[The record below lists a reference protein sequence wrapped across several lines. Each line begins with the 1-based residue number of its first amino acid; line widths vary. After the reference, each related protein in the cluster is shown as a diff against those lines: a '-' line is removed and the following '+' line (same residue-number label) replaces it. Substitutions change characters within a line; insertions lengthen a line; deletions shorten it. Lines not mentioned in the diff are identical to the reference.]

1 MGASTL
7 EDELKGVLALEFS
20 SGPGLPPQESI
31 SGGSGIA
38 SLLVVGGISG
48 AGSTT
53 ALRIVSDL
61 GYYAL
66 DNLPTGLFP
75 AFLKLEMAGGFRYK
89 HLAIIFD
96 TSSAAKVRELEVL
109 LNTMREYGVPVNS
122 IFLDASN
129 EKLLQR
135 YSETRRPHPVYDPLI
150 DQSLSDTIER
160 ERVILAPLRK
170 VASIIIDTT
179 LFTVHDLKRT
189 LTDFISNL
197 RSCPVSS
204 VFLVLQSFGFKYG
217 APALCD
223 IMLDVRF
230 LNNPYFVP
238 ELKESTGLDRNVFDY
253 VMGAPEAGELE
264 AHFLELLQFL
274 IPRYVREGKSLIN
287 VCIGCTGGKHRSVSL
302 VQSLLGKL
310 SFDGVSVTP
319 MHRDVSR

>member
-1 MGASTL
+1 MNSSTL
-7 EDELKGVLALEFS
+7 EKELREVLALALPPKSDLLLEDSVGS
-20 SGPGLPPQESI
+20 SGGI
-31 SGGSGIA
+31 S

-53 ALRIVSDL
+53 ALRIVADL

-75 AFLKLEMAGGFRYK
+75 AFLKLEMANGFRYS

-96 TSSAAKVRELEVL
+96 SSNDAKVLELGVL
-109 LNTMREYGVPVNS
+109 LKIMRECGVPVNS
-122 IFLDASN
+122 VFLDAGN

-150 DQSLSDTIER
+150 DQGLSDTIER
-160 ERVILAPLRK
+160 ERLILAPLRQS
-170 VASIIIDTT
+170 ASIIVDTT

-189 LTDFISNL
+189 LTDFIANL
-197 RSCPVSS
+197 GSCPVNS

-217 APALCD
+217 APSLCD
-223 IMLDVRF
+223 VMLDVRF
-230 LNNPYFVP
+230 LNNPYFVT
-238 ELKESTGLDRNVFDY
+238 ELKQSTGLNANVFDY
-253 VMGAPEAGELE
+253 VMGDPEALELE
-264 AHFLELLQFL
+264 RRFLELLQFL

-287 VCIGCTGGKHRSVSL
+287 VCIGCTGGKHRSVSI

-310 SFDGVSVTP
+310 SFDGVIVTP
-319 MHRDVSR
+319 MHRDVAR

>member
-1 MGASTL
+1 MSASAL
-7 EDELKGVLALEFS
+7 EEELRGVLFLESPAQGGLVPEDSIS
-20 SGPGLPPQESI
+20 SGSEI
-31 SGGSGIA
+31 S

-75 AFLKLEMAGGFRYK
+75 AFLKLEMANGFRYK

-96 TSSAAKVRELEVL
+96 TSSEAKVLELEVL
-109 LNTMREYGVPVNS
+109 LKTMRECGVPVNS
-122 IFLDASN
+122 IFLDAKN

-160 ERVILAPLRK
+160 ERVILAPLRRI
-170 VASIIIDTT
+170 ASIVIDTT

-197 RSCPVSS
+197 RSCPVNS

-238 ELKESTGLDRNVFDY
+238 DLKESTGLDRNVFDY
-253 VMGAPEAGELE
+253 VMGDPEARELE
-264 AHFLELLQFL
+264 IRFLELLQFL

-302 VQSLLGKL
+302 VQSMLGKL

-319 MHRDVSR
+319 MHRDVVR

>member
-1 MGASTL
+1 MTLSTL
-7 EDELKGVLALEFS
+7 EDELREVLAIALPS
-20 SGPGLPPQESI
+20 SHGLSPEDPVASRGEI
-31 SGGSGIA
+31 S

-53 ALRIVSDL
+53 ALRIVADL

-75 AFLKLEMAGGFRYK
+75 AFLKLEMVNGFRYR

-96 TSSAAKVRELEVL
+96 TSSVAKVLELEVL
-109 LNTMREYGVPVNS
+109 LKAMRECGVPVNS
-122 IFLDASN
+122 IFLDAKN

-160 ERVILAPLRK
+160 ERVILAPLRQ
-170 VASIIIDTT
+170 VANIVIDTT

-217 APALCD
+217 APTLCD

-230 LNNPYFVP
+230 LNNPYFIP
-238 ELKESTGLDRNVFDY
+238 ELKEATGLDRNVFDY
-253 VMGAPEAGELE
+253 VMSDSEARELE
-264 AHFLELLQFL
+264 LRFLELLQFL

-310 SFDGVSVTP
+310 SFSGVTVTP
-319 MHRDVSR
+319 MQ